1 MADQEQD
8 GRVKL
13 RIDGEN
19 YEIDMHDLE
28 LDEVG
33 TIEDLTGKSAED
45 IDWDSARGMQGL
57 AWIAIHRRNPR
68 FTIQEA
74 GRLKFTAFEDPEG
87 DAAPASGAK
96 PRRPTKAGSAAQ
108 PGANS

>member
-1 MADQEQD
+1 MAEQE

-13 RIDGEN
+13 RIEGEN
-19 YEIDMHDLE
+19 YELDMNDLE

-33 TIEDLTGKSAED
+33 TIEDLTGKPVEK
-45 IDWDSARGMQGL
+45 IDWDSARGLQGL

-74 GRLKFTAFEDPEG
+74 GKLKFTAFEDPEP
-87 DAAPASGAK
+87 DEMEAEDK
-96 PRRPTKAGSAAQ
+96 PRRPTRAGSAAKR
-108 PGANS
+108 GGGS

>member
-1 MADQEQD
+1 MAEQD

-19 YEIDMHDLE
+19 YELDMNDLE

-74 GRLKFTAFEDPEG
+74 GKLKFTSFEDPEEKADDG
-87 DAAPASGAK
+87 DK
-96 PRRPTKAGSAAQ
+96 PKRPTRAGSAAKS
-108 PGANS
+108 GGSS